1 MREIRFFSFA
11 DSAITSKLTS
21 VLSFHTFPNFFAP
34 IFCCKYSADIVRKA
48 EGTLI
53 PQHNH
58 TSNSLSALT
67 GRGRRAR
74 WRGGQEGK
82 EGGGEG
88 ERRRR
93 KGEDEGGGDIRGGK
107 ANGKEKKSAN

>member
-1 MREIRFFSFA
+1 M
-11 DSAITSKLTS
+11 
-21 VLSFHTFPNFFAP
+21 
-34 IFCCKYSADIVRKA
+34 RKA

-74 WRGGQEGK
+74 WGGGQEGK

-88 ERRRR
+88 
-93 KGEDEGGGDIRGGK
+93 KEGGGKGRMKEEVILEGERQMGK
-107 ANGKEKKSAN
+107 RRKVQTRRIPEQR